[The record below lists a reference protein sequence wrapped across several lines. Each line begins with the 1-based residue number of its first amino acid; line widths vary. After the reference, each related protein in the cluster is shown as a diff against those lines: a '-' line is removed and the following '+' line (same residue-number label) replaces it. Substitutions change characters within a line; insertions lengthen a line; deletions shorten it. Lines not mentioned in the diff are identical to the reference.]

1 MLFRSFFQPKAPYPL
16 LVRFFQP
23 SAASRGSQAAD
34 GGSGPAV
41 SSQHP
46 AVSRGQRIAICE
58 IQALG
63 LWCFDALGLW
73 CCNLPS
79 ADSRQQPA
87 ARSNL
92 QSAICSHGA
101 AESRDPLPCEQKAR
115 MQGIF
120 RCGRANSETEM
131 EQTKTKRKASCS
143 ITRTGC
149 SSNRQR
155 PILPDRFQSSTFG
168 VQGLNYCVRH
178 GNRWIKILSA
188 AARLRKLTDA
198 PTRRI
203 LLSKFAGTILCCA
216 CACKQSA
223 LT

>member
-1 MLFRSFFQPKAPYPL
+1 MW
-16 LVRFFQP
+16 
-23 SAASRGSQAAD
+23 
-34 GGSGPAV
+34 PAV
-41 SSQHP
+41 L
-46 AVSRGQRIAICE
+46 SRQQRSAIC
-58 IQALG
+58 G
-63 LWCFDALGLW
+63 LRPAIYRLW

-101 AESRDPLPCEQKAR
+101 AESRDPLPCEQTAR

-120 RCGRANSETEM
+120 RCGRAKLETEM

-178 GNRWIKILSA
+178 GNRWIPLAIVTGYVVEGLSPQNFMK
-188 AARLRKLTDA
+188 RHCNVSSFSRTHF
-198 PTRRI
+198 
-203 LLSKFAGTILCCA
+203 SH
-216 CACKQSA
+216 
-223 LT
+223 

>member
-1 MLFRSFFQPKAPYPL
+1 MAGRDQ
-16 LVRFFQP
+16 Q
-23 SAASRGSQAAD
+23 SAASIRQSA
-34 GGSGPAV
+34 AV
-41 SSQHP
+41 SDLRF
-46 AVSRGQRIAICE
+46 AACD
-58 IQALG
+58 IQALV
-63 LWCFDALGLW
+63 LQ
-73 CCNLPS
+73 S
-79 ADSRQQPA
+79 AVSGQPPA

-101 AESRDPLPCEQKAR
+101 VESRDPLPCIRKAR

-120 RCGRANSETEM
+120 RCGRANLETEM

-178 GNRWIKILSA
+178 GNRWIPLAIVTGYVVEGLSPQNFMK
-188 AARLRKLTDA
+188 RHCNVSSFSRTHF
-198 PTRRI
+198 
-203 LLSKFAGTILCCA
+203 SH
-216 CACKQSA
+216 
-223 LT
+223 